1 LICFFCFSVVL
12 FVTISSSFS
21 FPLCSFPKM
30 AIRFIAAMVAM
41 LTYAIALWYLA
52 VELKPSTASLSYWA
66 QNDDWG
72 R

>member
-1 LICFFCFSVVL
+1 
-12 FVTISSSFS
+12 
-21 FPLCSFPKM
+21 M

-41 LTYAIALWYLA
+41 LTYAISLWYLA
-52 VELKPSTASLSYWA
+52 VELKPSTASLPYWA